1 MIMAI
6 RYETMDTQ
14 TENFIKSTINS
25 FFPDLRNAVFELV
38 CDTKKRKSGGRSV
51 ISKIEK
57 PNEVLRFVSSNEEN
71 PEGID
76 YVLMLDKNVWNELS
90 DNDKTRV
97 VRHVLQHTD
106 VDFEKEMPYGLR
118 KPEVSTFYSE
128 IEYNKDDPE
137 WMERLETIADS
148 LYTREDENE

>member
-1 MIMAI
+1 MAI

-25 FFPDLRNAVFELV
+25 FFPYLRNAVFELAF
-38 CDTKKRKSGGRSV
+38 DTKKRKSGGRYV

-76 YVLMLDKNVWNELS
+76 YVLILDKNVWNELS

-106 VDFEKEMPYGLR
+106 VDFEKDMPYGLR